1 MQFLS
6 GRCLRCAS
14 TITALL
20 CAIVLAACGGSDS
33 NPARSSAG
41 LTQNLNTATGQQ
53 SGDTASDGFSWFNQR
68 RLQVGLAAVSRNGLL
83 DTAAQGHSSYQQI
96 NNVISHGQVAGAP
109 GFTGQRLQD
118 RLAAAGYRFS
128 QNNFA
133 YGEVISATSGSSGAE
148 AAEDLIGA
156 IYHRFVI
163 FEPMFTE
170 AGAGAASAS
179 NGLTYF
185 TVDFTANGLSGGLGR
200 GNLATYPAAGQQ
212 GVETA
217 VLSDQ
222 ETPDPVPDQNQV
234 GYPISVHADI
244 ISDVVVRSFT
254 VSPRGGSA
262 LPVRLHTH
270 EADPETPTSAAAIIP
285 LAALAPATTY
295 DVQFSG
301 TVDGIPA
308 NRSWSFT
315 TR

>member
-6 GRCLRCAS
+6 GRRSRCVS

-20 CAIVLAACGGSDS
+20 CALVLAACGGGDS
-33 NPARSSAG
+33 NPARNSTG
-41 LTQNLNTATGQQ
+41 LTQNLTTATGQ
-53 SGDTASDGFSWFNQR
+53 SGDTASDGFNWFNQR
-68 RLQVGLAAVSRNGLL
+68 RLQAGLAAVSRNSLL
-83 DTAAQGHSSYQQI
+83 DAAALGHSNYQQI
-96 NNVISHGQVAGAP
+96 NNVISHGQVPGAP

-118 RLAAAGYRFS
+118 RLAAAGYRFP

-133 YGEVISATSGSSGAE
+133 YGEVISATTGSSGVE

-163 FEPMFTE
+163 FEPMFQE

-179 NGLTYF
+179 NGYTYF
-185 TVDFTANGLSGGLGR
+185 TVNFAANSLSAGVGR
-200 GNLATYPAAGQQ
+200 GNLVTYPTAGQQ
-212 GVETA
+212 SVERA
-217 VLSDQ
+217 VFSDQ
-222 ETPDPVPDQNQV
+222 ETPDPVPEQNQI

-244 ISDVVVRSFT
+244 IADVVVQSFT
-254 VSPRGGSA
+254 VRPRGGSPLA
-262 LPVRLHTH
+262 VRLHTH
-270 EADPETPTSAAAIIP
+270 DQDPETPTSAAAIIP

-295 DVQFSG
+295 DVQFTG